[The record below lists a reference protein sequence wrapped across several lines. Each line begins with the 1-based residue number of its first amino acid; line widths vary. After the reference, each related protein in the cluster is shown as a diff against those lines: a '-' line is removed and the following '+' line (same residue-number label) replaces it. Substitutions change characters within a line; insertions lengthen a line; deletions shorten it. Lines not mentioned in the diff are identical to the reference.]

1 MGSITGQETMIPCA
15 HTVAKKKKKKK
26 KDMWTHDWAVLK
38 ERLFVSNNYGA
49 L

>member
-1 MGSITGQETMIPCA
+1 MGSITGQETMIPRA
-15 HTVAKKKKKKK
+15 HTVAKKKKK

>member
-1 MGSITGQETMIPCA
+1 MGSITGQETMIPRA
-15 HTVAKKKKKKK
+15 HTVAKKKK